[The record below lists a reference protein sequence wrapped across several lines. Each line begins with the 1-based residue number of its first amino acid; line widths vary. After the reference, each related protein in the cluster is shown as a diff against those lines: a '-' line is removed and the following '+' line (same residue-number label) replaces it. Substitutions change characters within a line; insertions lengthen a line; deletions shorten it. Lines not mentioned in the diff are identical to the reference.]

1 MLEIVQHELFKA
13 HECFHTF
20 STMKIMYIIEGGKVF
35 NNNIQKFRGRVIG
48 LKDTI
53 GKWSIEFLED
63 KCFFFRKTP

>member
-53 GKWSIEFLED
+53 GK
-63 KCFFFRKTP
+63 